1 MKNNQIYDKI
11 YEIAKSLSSKSTTFT
26 RSDLSYELKSLGV
39 KNDSFDVNTLV
50 WDTYLHFNKDIR
62 VKKAFVNNEQNNTI
76 IDEHELYIQLQEG
89 DSQAVFAVM
98 QDSIDNIQRSVYLL
112 EQQFGV
118 DINAFV
124 AEKGTAMIA
133 RIVGTSGTM
142 KVQQEASALFNNYN
156 IMINN
161 YEESKDSII
170 ELIED
175 FLVLRENVLAI
186 YREYSQAL
194 IDVFG
199 DSIKLIAPELFDFNH
214 IKWLDTKGMLESV
227 SLEYDKLATSCGV
240 LVGEIGEGFKKSL
253 NTAAKYSKVSKN
265 GKVALGLAVV
275 GMLTHYVEAE
285 QKTTMMKQ
293 ELLKLKGKIKE
304 DVTTVK
310 ADMGRLM
317 EIYKT
322 LNELYIPK
330 AQVFYGSSREVLSQE
345 LKGLITSIYNTAE
358 LQALKAERDQVLKEY
373 NLLGNRI
380 LDENRSI
387 EYYKSNI
394 QELKQLLEDGKD
406 EYEMV
411 LQVKPQK
418 PMMLVNALSFGAKNK
433 TYNRELYDWSIK
445 GAPVVS
451 AYEEAKV
458 SLKLDMEELSG
469 QQENFK
475 LDTANYN
482 QLKGKLD
489 RVNRV
494 IADKLEVSDDVKI
507 GVGSQLGPY
516 ISLLRIAKDIVNS
529 KLDQRLVNTISI
541 NKHEE
546 VKLPAEIEQN
556 VNNFIQGMRQNLV
569 VNDFVSK
576 EVTEEFFDATFM
588 KEEDQKKIDKEKLDE
603 NSVYGAQDLKLMINS
618 QNKAVQAGIGYFESW
633 LQLQNEVKLS
643 VEASRYYD
651 QQMEQMEEE
660 FRKNIASIDNKA
672 ELLRAIISRINK
684 AGSPETLKE
693 GMLMLA
699 EISGDKL
706 SKNDVIQLLKGDKI
720 IKI

>member
-1 MKNNQIYDKI
+1 MNNNQIYDKI

-26 RSDLSYELKSLGV
+26 RSDLAYELKNLGV
-39 KNDSFDVNTLV
+39 KSDSFDVNTLV
-50 WDTYLHFNKDIR
+50 WGAYLQFDKDICI
-62 VKKAFVNNEQNNTI
+62 KHAFVNNEHNNSI
-76 IDEHELYIQLQEG
+76 IDEYELFTQLQG
-89 DSQAVFAVM
+89 GNSQVIFAVM
-98 QDSIDNIQRSVYLL
+98 QENISNIQRGVHLL

-124 AEKGTAMIA
+124 AEKSTAMIA

-175 FLVLRENVLAI
+175 FLILRENVLAI

-199 DSIKLIAPELFDFNH
+199 DSIKLVAPELFDFNQ
-214 IKWLDTKGMLESV
+214 IKWLDTQGMLESV
-227 SLEYDKLATSCGV
+227 TLEYDKLATSCGV
-240 LVGEIGEGFKKSL
+240 LVGEIGDGFKNSL
-253 NTAAKYSKVSKN
+253 STAAKYSKVAKN

-285 QKTTMMKQ
+285 QKTMMMKQ
-293 ELLKLKGKIKE
+293 ELLKLKSKIKI

-310 ADMGRLM
+310 GDMGRLM
-317 EIYKT
+317 EIYKILT
-322 LNELYIPK
+322 ELYIPK
-330 AQVFYGSSREVLSQE
+330 AQVFYNSSREVFSNE
-345 LKGLITSIYNTAE
+345 LRELITSIYNTPA
-358 LQALKAERDQVLKEY
+358 LQTLKAERDEVLREY
-373 NLLGNRI
+373 NLLGIRI
-380 LDENRSI
+380 LDQNRSI

-394 QELKQLLEDGKD
+394 QNLEQLIIDGKD
-406 EYEMV
+406 EYDMI
-411 LQVKPQK
+411 LQIKPKK
-418 PMMLVNALSFGAKNK
+418 PTMLVNALSFGSKNK
-433 TYNRELYDWSIK
+433 NYNRELYDWSIK
-445 GAPVVS
+445 GAPVVN
-451 AYEEAKV
+451 AYEEAQV
-458 SLKLDMEELSG
+458 SLTLDKEELVV
-469 QQENFK
+469 QQENFFR
-475 LDTANYN
+475 DTVNYN
-482 QLKGKLD
+482 NLKDKLEL
-489 RVNRV
+489 VNRV
-494 IADKLEVSDDVKI
+494 IAKKLEVSGDVKI
-507 GVGSQLGPY
+507 QLGNQLGPY
-516 ISLLRIAKDIVNS
+516 INLLRIAKDIVNS

-556 VNNFIQGMRQNLV
+556 VNNFIQAMRQNLV

-576 EVTEEFFDATFM
+576 EVTEEFFGATFM
-588 KEEDQKKIDKEKLDE
+588 KEEDQKKIDKEKLDK
-603 NSVYGAQDLKLMINS
+603 NSVYGEQDLKLMINS
-618 QNKAVQAGIGYFESW
+618 QNKALQAGIGYFESW

-651 QQMEQMEEE
+651 QQMGQMEEE

-672 ELLRAIISRINK
+672 ELLRAIISRINT

-706 SKNDVIQLLKGDKI
+706 SKNDVIQLLKGDKNI
-720 IKI
+720 EI